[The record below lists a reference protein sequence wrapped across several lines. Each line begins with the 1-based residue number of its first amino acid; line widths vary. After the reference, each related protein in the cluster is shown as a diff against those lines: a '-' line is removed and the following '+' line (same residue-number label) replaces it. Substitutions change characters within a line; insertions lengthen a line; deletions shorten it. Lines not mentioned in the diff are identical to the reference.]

1 MNTTPKAGI
10 NYAKLRKQKS
20 KEDGIFQKNM
30 MLKNRST
37 SQHSITQI
45 QLFDQYF
52 NTKPQ
57 QDNFLDFLDR
67 QIVYHQSQ
75 QPIINIY
82 RKKHDEER
90 KKMIQ
95 EISNCRQETAYY
107 QREIHELKKA
117 KVLLSKRCELLQ
129 ELIVKERLGQSVHK
143 EIYKNNQMPISE
155 TVSSLADEKFE
166 SYETQLNS
174 SLSNDDEM
182 SPRQFMQ
189 LIKSRYNHNN
199 FMKA

>member
-1 MNTTPKAGI
+1 MEDLNMEQQYAQYWRSLFYLTFTTQSLNCISLILTGI
-10 NYAKLRKQKS
+10 EFMHIK
-20 KEDGIFQKNM
+20 
-30 MLKNRST
+30 
-37 SQHSITQI
+37 
-45 QLFDQYF
+45 
-52 NTKPQ
+52 
-57 QDNFLDFLDR
+57 
-67 QIVYHQSQ
+67 
-75 QPIINIY
+75 PIINIY